1 MLITSYGKN
10 INCSKV
16 EERLCNI
23 ECVSHAVLVGE
34 QRPYCTALLWTEG
47 PTDGLEAEVEQMNS
61 SLSHP
66 EQVKR
71 WRIIDTPLSI
81 GRGELTPN
89 LKVKRSVVISNYQ
102 KEIEKMYAD

>member
-1 MLITSYGKN
+1 
-10 INCSKV
+10 
-16 EERLCNI
+16 
-23 ECVSHAVLVGE
+23 
-34 QRPYCTALLWTEG
+34 
-47 PTDGLEAEVEQMNS
+47 MNS